1 MVDQI
6 RRMPPF
12 GSPKREE
19 RHDQTRRN
27 TGGDARSQVDPPHGG
42 TDARVPPRGRWR
54 DQRPLRLDTIGEP
67 ELTGAFRKWIGLAV
81 ARRFGEAGKELERKV
96 MEEEKGTMTL
106 LERAREWGKEY
117 DRQWMEKLEKG
128 VQRGIARER
137 QASIQRECELVHRMV
152 TRKFGPGTSQQLRA
166 ILDHISDPDDIAP
179 IADAVIEC
187 ETAEDFLERV
197 RGD

>member
-1 MVDQI
+1 M
-6 RRMPPF
+6 
-12 GSPKREE
+12 
-19 RHDQTRRN
+19 
-27 TGGDARSQVDPPHGG
+27 
-42 TDARVPPRGRWR
+42 
-54 DQRPLRLDTIGEP
+54 
-67 ELTGAFRKWIGLAV
+67 TGAFRKWIGLAV

-128 VQRGIARER
+128 VARGIARER
-137 QASIQRECELVHRMV
+137 QASIERERELVHRMV
-152 TRKFGPGTSQQLRA
+152 TRKFGPGTSEQLRA